1 MALKLSLSNALREYD
16 IPLALKETDILYNL
30 DRGFRPNYVSVLN
43 NISLIDE
50 GKIVIDAKLEDAPDW
65 GYAFLVERLKRMD
78 ATNYAPLKSSID
90 AYLLNIDKPVLKKKI
105 ISNYSKR
112 LVKLGQSKT
121 ALAFWKE
128 HVDFTANYT
137 EQKFAVFN
145 PAFQE
150 LDAPEP
156 FNWNLLNNSD
166 VTTEYNKPE
175 SLFARFKGSRTR
187 VIAQQYIA
195 WKPTPSVKLVLDFVH
210 KYDKNNGKFHID
222 IALSLIHI

>member
-1 MALKLSLSNALREYD
+1 MGSEMCIR
-16 IPLALKETDILYNL
+16 
-30 DRGFRPNYVSVLN
+30 DR
-43 NISLIDE
+43 
-50 GKIVIDAKLEDAPDW
+50 
-65 GYAFLVERLKRMD
+65 
-78 ATNYAPLKSSID
+78 
-90 AYLLNIDKPVLKKKI
+90 
-105 ISNYSKR
+105 
-112 LVKLGQSKT
+112 T

-222 IALSLIHI
+222 IACAETQTLIGKYDIAHTSRGGVETFDIPTIPTACDIAYIEIKASPGNFSRAINMTLNRLDIEFPVGSPRGVAQ